1 MAGQV
6 SMDQAFVERLNNIL
20 ISNFTNEHFGVQ
32 ELADEVGMSR
42 SQMHRKLNTL
52 LGKSSSQFIREY
64 RLERALEMLQNE
76 EATASEIAY
85 RVGFNSP
92 TYFNT
97 CFSDFYGYTPGEVKF
112 KKTDELKNGIAP
124 KIPASKATAT
134 PKKKKKTFTPLFW
147 VSVVALVILI
157 GYSFYHNSK
166 AEIDIE
172 DVPIHLR
179 EDKTIAVLPFQN
191 LSDDSENQYFA
202 DGIREDIINHLSKV
216 QEFIVKSR
224 QSTEMYRDSH
234 LSSQDIGFA
243 LDANYILG
251 GSVQK
256 HGDRIRVRVHLI
268 NSKTDVQLW
277 FRDFDR
283 EYQDIFELESEISR
297 LIASELNVVLSPH
310 ELELI
315 DKVPTD
321 NLEAY
326 SLYIKALYSLY
337 YDENV
342 DLARRY
348 FNLCIEEDA
357 GFALA
362 YSGLAESYL
371 WENWPT
377 PTVKDAEQVKQ
388 LAIKAMEL
396 DKSLSEPHRVMAYV
410 SETYDWN
417 WTKAEKEFQEAIK
430 LNPNNYYAISEYAMY
445 LQYVLGDFEKA
456 REMIELAQLVNPN
469 SAFTAVL
476 SAEFYL
482 HEDNFKKALE
492 ETKKAK
498 EYAPKGMWAYWV
510 DFKIYTEL
518 GNYDQAVRQLEES
531 WGFVEAFELNIPPML
546 EAYEKD
552 GVKGVYRMINDMD
565 INNANSEGVQHNA
578 YWIAQKFAFLDEP
591 ENALK
596 WLEIAFRR
604 KNAELFMIKY
614 DPYFENLRSNSDFL
628 EILQKMNLGNYQGG
642 LKL

>member
-1 MAGQV
+1 MAGQL
-6 SMDQAFVERLNNIL
+6 SMDQAFLERLKEIL
-20 ISNFTNEHFGVQ
+20 ESNFANEHFGVQ
-32 ELADEVGMSR
+32 ELADEAGVSR
-42 SQMHRKLNTL
+42 SQLHRKLNAL
-52 LGKSSSQFIREY
+52 IGKSSSQYIREY
-64 RLERALEMLQNE
+64 RLEKALEMLQNE

-112 KKTDELKNGIAP
+112 QKTDVIESETKSSEDISSSVA
-124 KIPASKATAT
+124 IQ
-134 PKKKKKTFTPLFW
+134 KKGNYKSLFW
-147 VSVVALVILI
+147 VGGILI
-157 GYSFYHNSK
+157 LLFLGYSFYQNLE
-166 AEIDIE
+166 ADNDLE
-172 DVPIHLR
+172 DVPLHLR

-234 LSSQDIGFA
+234 LSAKEIGFA
-243 LDANYILG
+243 LSANYILG

-256 HGDRIRVRVHLI
+256 HGNRIRVRVHLI

-283 EYQDIFELESEISR
+283 EFQDIFELESEISR

-326 SLYIKALYSLY
+326 NLYIKALYSLY

-348 FNLCIEEDA
+348 FNLCIEEDT

-377 PTVKDAEQVKQ
+377 PTVKDAEQVKE

-396 DKSLSEPHRVMAYV
+396 DESLSEPHRVMAYV
-410 SETYDWN
+410 NETYDWN
-417 WTKAEKEFQEAIK
+417 WTKAETEFQEAVK

-492 ETKKAK
+492 ETRKAK

-578 YWIAQKFAFLDEP
+578 YWIAQKFAFLEEP

-614 DPYFENLRSNSDFL
+614 DPYFENLRSNADFL
-628 EILQKMNLGNYQGG
+628 EILQKMNLGDYQGG